1 MKTHRLLLL
10 AALLASTTGCF
21 KIRYITNSPSEAT
34 PALDRW
40 HHNAIAGLWEISSP
54 VNVTEAC
61 PQGFAEVRNETTF
74 LNWLAGT
81 AVQMAVNIPLQLA
94 TTRVD
99 AATGT
104 ATSFVLPVQLWSPQT
119 VSVTCARSESP
130 MAPTT
135 SPRP

>member
-21 KIRYITNSPSEAT
+21 KIRYITNTPAEAT
-34 PALDRW
+34 PAMERW
-40 HHNAIAGLWEISSP
+40 HHNAIAGLWEISKP

-74 LNWLAGT
+74 LNWLAGA
-81 AVQMAVNIPLQLA
+81 AVQAAVSIPLQIA
-94 TTRVD
+94 TSRVD
-99 AATGT
+99 ATTG
-104 ATSFVLPVQLWSPQT
+104 AVTSGYTVPVQLWSPQT

-135 SPRP
+135 SQR